1 MASCGME
8 RWGMVWLARR
18 GMVWLARYG
27 LVWLGKAGHGRV
39 WQGLAGVENAR
50 KEWHL

>member
-27 LVWLGKAGHGRV
+27 LVWLGEAGHGRV
-39 WQGLAGVENAR
+39 WQGLEGVENAR